1 MTNLTHIG
9 EHLLE
14 IRQNFGFNRIKMVN
28 TEGSRVISQ
37 TLRVRK
43 NIAYSL
49 TDRQTQ
55 ILIGSLLGDAYIHPL
70 GKICFEQSS
79 IQQEYLN
86 WKYTEFKNLAYP
98 KIAHVSRLDK
108 RSQNQTFSCRF
119 FLKQIFRTW
128 RNIWYLNG
136 HKILPT
142 DIEKWFTPLTLAV
155 WYMDDGHLEK
165 GVAPLFACESFTQE
179 ESSALASIMS
189 KKWQLKCYVNNNNR
203 IRISRESSRHFIEI
217 VDPYIVPSMRY
228 KITLTP

>member
-1 MTNLTHIG
+1 
-9 EHLLE
+9 
-14 IRQNFGFNRIKMVN
+14 MVN

-43 NIAYSL
+43 NIAYTL

-79 IQQEYLN
+79 LQHEYLL
-86 WKYTEFKNLAYP
+86 WKYIEFKNLAYP
-98 KIAHVSRLDK
+98 KIAQVTRLDK

-119 FLKQIFRTW
+119 FLRQIFRPW
-128 RNIWYLNG
+128 REIWYPDG
-136 HKILPT
+136 HKSLPT
-142 DIEKWFTPLTLAV
+142 DIEKWFTPLSLAV

-165 GVAPLFACESFTQE
+165 GVVPLFACESFTKE
-179 ESSALASIMS
+179 ESDVIASIMLN
-189 KKWQLKCYVNNNNR
+189 KWQLKSYVNHNHR
-203 IRISRESSRHFIEI
+203 IRLCRESTPHFIEL
-217 VDPYIVPSMRY
+217 VEPYIVPCMRY

>member
-1 MTNLTHIG
+1 
-9 EHLLE
+9 
-14 IRQNFGFNRIKMVN
+14 MVN

-79 IQQEYLN
+79 IQQEYLL
-86 WKYTEFKNLAYP
+86 WKYAEFKNLAYP
-98 KIAHVSRLDK
+98 KIAQVARLDK
-108 RSQNQTFSCRF
+108 RSGNQTFSCRF
-119 FLKQIFRTW
+119 FLRQIFRSW
-128 RNIWYLNG
+128 REVWYLGG
-136 HKILPT
+136 HKRLPI
-142 DIEKWFTPLTLAV
+142 DLDKWFTPLTLAV

-165 GVAPLFACESFTQE
+165 GVVPLFASESFTKE
-179 ESSALASIMS
+179 ESEVISKIMLN
-189 KKWQLKCYVNNNNR
+189 KWQLKSYVNHNNR
-203 IRISRESSRHFIEI
+203 IRLCRESTRHFIELI
-217 VDPYIVPSMRY
+217 EPYIVPCMRY